1 MFVCFSRWTA
11 KIFKIAVK
19 IFDMNH
25 WSMDFQ
31 VEVSDS
37 MFPRRQLTWL
47 SFYILEHC
55 LLVCSTDSSCPG
67 CYCCTWTDS
76 YFNTCSLLLC
86 FFDMSALA
94 IRLWYPWE
102 QGPCFFTLC
111 IFCIWNTTGNMIDIR
126 EGSLIQF
133 IFCNHYVAKYSHFNM
148 VLVEYMLSRHHIYGF
163 SVSGVSETFEGSCK
177 MFKMRIITHISMSYH
192 TVANTI
198 LRLPQYIGQY
208 FVESVLCV
216 TTSVF
221 LYCCYFAEIL
231 FKNITCYKTNHK
243 INTMNT
249 IILWIFIKINFKMIY
264 KWYI

>member
-1 MFVCFSRWTA
+1 MNDADNRPFVNFSVGGIFKLVYKHANYMFVCFSRWTA

-19 IFDMNH
+19 VFDMNH

-47 SFYILEHC
+47 SFYILEHS

-102 QGPCFFTLC
+102 QGLCFFTLC
-111 IFCIWNTTGNMIDIR
+111 IFCIWNTTGNMIDIPWR
-126 EGSLIQF
+126 FFDS
-133 IFCNHYVAKYSHFNM
+133 
-148 VLVEYMLSRHHIYGF
+148 IY
-163 SVSGVSETFEGSCK
+163 
-177 MFKMRIITHISMSYH
+177 
-192 TVANTI
+192 I
-198 LRLPQYIGQY
+198 L
-208 FVESVLCV
+208 
-216 TTSVF
+216 
-221 LYCCYFAEIL
+221 
-231 FKNITCYKTNHK
+231 
-243 INTMNT
+243 
-249 IILWIFIKINFKMIY
+249 
-264 KWYI
+264 